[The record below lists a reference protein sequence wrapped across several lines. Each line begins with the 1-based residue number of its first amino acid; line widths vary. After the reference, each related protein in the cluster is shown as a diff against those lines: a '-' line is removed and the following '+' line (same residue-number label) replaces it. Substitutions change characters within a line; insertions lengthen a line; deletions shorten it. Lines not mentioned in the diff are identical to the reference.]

1 MIKYM
6 IKYMDFK
13 NIVYY
18 ILYIMDKKTKLIC
31 ILGFVLLTFS
41 LILGYTFHVKE
52 GVTNMDEIL
61 QKWTSVDGE
70 MKYTKHV
77 DCSKDSGKVYG
88 KDNMGLG
95 ADLLGKNCYDDN
107 GLVNDW
113 KYFMKPL
120 ISGVSSVSQCKKK
133 CQERKNCKGF
143 TYDKNEKHCY
153 LFSNYPLTVTS
164 TTKNKLGT
172 YYGTAVDI
180 HAVPVRGAK
189 PLPKESIKNIPN
201 GIKVLNERC
210 KGNMVN
216 YGNPIAVLVNKD
228 NRGADLNSNLPKV
241 STVDRKN
248 TRNIAMCIKA
258 CRGNPNCKSYSYITD
273 KNNDN
278 KVCIMFNNL
287 AKEKPDNIIDN
298 VRIEKGTGFP
308 SYLNNL
314 TTITD
319 NNLVTNGCDSQKI
332 KGDNY
337 INGTKLFCGQIMKE
351 NYNNEQGKAVTNNI
365 SNWGGHPNNLYA
377 VKAGGTGETNIR
389 KKLLSCQKQCNEN
402 SECLQ
407 YTWIPYSR
415 TSSKKG
421 YGDCFLFSKN
431 NDWDEELH
439 ELKNENNNKYG
450 YSNSS
455 IECISKQ
462 SGTKYANKYDCWD
475 KKNDKKGR
483 LYRGKGNRW
492 AIKDPITGDITKEG
506 ICLSWTGEPNKQVGC
521 GDKGKACT
529 PAQLK
534 KNNQKYPLGSPPYIR
549 YANLPKNYC
558 RNPGGG
564 ENLPWCYTSDP
575 TVRWA
580 NCQTSGKKRKEKVK
594 GGVEICENVK
604 EDIVK
609 KTYEESIIQL
619 EKTFKNY
626 PCYPHCNRDTVD
638 SKDDKMVMNRQIDIL
653 NVMNLD
659 VKYHSAFIL
668 INDIDEQTTKGVYLL
683 DINSLGP
690 EKENVLK
697 PIMWKNI
704 RNGNVIEAY
713 IERYN
718 TGIFNKVTKW
728 VLKSKGQNIAETDDI
743 NGEWSIIGDNILS
756 GSEISIK
763 YPRWN
768 REPWISSANEHISLL
783 IKNIRKQQQ
792 CRARMKSQ
800 GIWKN
805 DFIGGENWESDC
817 SYPKTPNTIGTD
829 RMTLSTIDTLTMEK
843 DLIRLLERCASK
855 DGTIDDCE
863 RARIVSELK

>member
-1 MIKYM
+1 
-6 IKYMDFK
+6 
-13 NIVYY
+13 
-18 ILYIMDKKTKLIC
+18 
-31 ILGFVLLTFS
+31 
-41 LILGYTFHVKE
+41 
-52 GVTNMDEIL
+52 
-61 QKWTSVDGE
+61 
-70 MKYTKHV
+70 
-77 DCSKDSGKVYG
+77 
-88 KDNMGLG
+88 MGIG
-95 ADLLGKNCYDDN
+95 ADLLGNNCYDDN

-120 ISGVSSVSQCKKK
+120 ISAVPSVSQCKKK

-143 TYDKNEKHCY
+143 TYDKKKKHCY
-153 LFSNYPLTVTS
+153 LFSNYPLTVAS
-164 TTKNKLGT
+164 TTKNTLGT
-172 YYGTAVDI
+172 YYGSVMDT
-180 HAVPVRGAK
+180 HAVKKGIK
-189 PLPKESIKNIPN
+189 LPKESVKDIPK

-216 YGNPIAVLVNKD
+216 YGNPIAILVNKD

-241 STVDRKN
+241 ATVDREN
-248 TRNIAMCIKA
+248 TRNIATCIKA
-258 CRGNPNCKSYSYITD
+258 CRRNPNCKSYSYITD

-287 AKEKPDNIIDN
+287 AKEKPDNIVDN
-298 VRIEKGTGFP
+298 VRIENGTGFP
-308 SYLNNL
+308 AYLNNL
-314 TTITD
+314 TTITA
-319 NNLVTNGCDSQKI
+319 NNFITNGCDSQKI

-337 INGTKLFCGQIMKE
+337 INGTNLFCGQIMKQ
-351 NYNNEQGKAVTNNI
+351 NYNNELGKAVTNNM
-365 SNWGGHPNNLYA
+365 SNWGVYPNNLYR
-377 VKAGGTGETNIR
+377 VKAGRIGNTSIR
-389 KKLLSCQKQCNEN
+389 KELLTCQKQCNEN

-415 TSSKKG
+415 TSRKKG
-421 YGDCFLFSKN
+421 YGDCFLFSKAN
-431 NDWDEELH
+431 NWDAELQ
-439 ELKNENNNKYG
+439 ELKKENNSKYG

-455 IECISKQ
+455 IECIYKQ

-475 KKNDKKGR
+475 KKNDKKGEF
-483 LYRGKGNRW
+483 YRGKGNRW
-492 AIKDPITGDITKEG
+492 AIKDPISGDITKEG
-506 ICLSWTGEPNKQVGC
+506 LCLSWAGESNKRVGC
-521 GDKGKACT
+521 GDKGKACSPT
-529 PAQLK
+529 QLK
-534 KNNQKYPLGSPPYIR
+534 KNHQNDPLGSPPYLR
-549 YANLPKNYC
+549 YAHLPKNYC
-558 RNPGGG
+558 SNV
-564 ENLPWCYTSDP
+564 NKDAQPWCYTSDP

-580 NCQTSGKKRKEKVK
+580 YCQTSGKKKKEKVK
-594 GGVEICENVK
+594 GGVEICENIK
-604 EDIVK
+604 EDIVNN
-609 KTYEESIIQL
+609 TFEESIIQL
-619 EKTFKNY
+619 EKKFKNY
-626 PCYPHCNRDTVD
+626 PCFPHCNRDTVN
-638 SKDDKMVMNRQIDIL
+638 SKDEKMVMNRQIDIL

-668 INDIDEQTTKGVYLL
+668 INDIDEQTTKGIYLL

-690 EKENVLK
+690 EKENIEEVRPQEAGTAGDWLTALGYLSPKQNDTAVEYTQEAAEKENVLK
-697 PIMWKNI
+697 PIRWKNI

-756 GSEISIK
+756 GSEITIK

-768 REPWISSANEHISLL
+768 REPWTSSANEHIALL
-783 IKNIRKQQQ
+783 IKNLRKQQK
-792 CRARMKSQ
+792 CSARMKSQ

-805 DFIGGENWESDC
+805 DFIGGENWERDC